1 MSENISLEQ
10 LTDEQKADIDVYRE
24 RWKKYSLST
33 DRVDVDKAKAAI
45 IKTYECENYTPP
57 TKFIYVQ
64 NPMVGCII
72 ATFLEDNITDK
83 IILKQF
89 EEQGVDTLRLSDKD
103 IRNLV
108 GESHWERKK
117 KDFSGMVY
125 KACYGSHD
133 APWLCFHAFFN
144 HHFGKS
150 KNALG
155 LIDLA
160 KNCGWMWA
168 FESVAVFTDRPTKLE
183 LNDSNELH
191 NEEGAAVSYNADFDI
206 YVVNGTNIPKEWV
219 ESPDT
224 VDPISV
230 LKEENVE
237 KRVIGCRLLGWHRF
251 LDKLNHKVLDGDKE
265 TEVGALV
272 SVELPDL
279 PDPGLFLMAKCPR
292 NGTIME
298 GVPTISD
305 IDNKEINTAL
315 AAQAWKAGLSAN
327 EFKMPTSRT

>member
-1 MSENISLEQ
+1 MSDNISLDD
-10 LTDEQKADIDVYRE
+10 LTPEQKKDIDVSRE
-24 RWKKYSLST
+24 TWKAHSLST
-33 DRVDVDKAKAAI
+33 ERVDVEKAKAAI
-45 IKTYECENYTPP
+45 IKTYECEGYTPP
-57 TKFIYVQ
+57 KYFIYVQ
-64 NPMVGCII
+64 NPMIGCIA
-72 ATFLEDNITDK
+72 ATFLEDNVTDK
-83 IILKQF
+83 ILTKQF
-89 EEQGVDTLRLSDKD
+89 EEQKVDTLRLSDSD
-103 IRNLV
+103 IRSLV
-108 GESHWERKK
+108 GESNWERKK
-117 KDFSGMVY
+117 QDFSGMVY

-133 APWLCFHAFFN
+133 APWLCFHDFF
-144 HHFGKS
+144 HRHFGKS

-160 KNCGWMWA
+160 KTCGWMWA
-168 FESVAVFTDRPTKLE
+168 FETVAIFTDRPTKLE

-191 NEEGAAVSYNADFDI
+191 NEEGAAVAYNSDFDI

-224 VDPISV
+224 VDPVSV
-230 LKEENVE
+230 LREENVE

-265 TEVGALV
+265 SEVGALV

-298 GVPTISD
+298 GVPPVSD
-305 IDNKEINTAL
+305 IDNKEITTAL
-315 AAQAWKAGLSAN
+315 QAQAWKAGLAAKN
-327 EFKMPTSRT
+327 FAMPTSRT